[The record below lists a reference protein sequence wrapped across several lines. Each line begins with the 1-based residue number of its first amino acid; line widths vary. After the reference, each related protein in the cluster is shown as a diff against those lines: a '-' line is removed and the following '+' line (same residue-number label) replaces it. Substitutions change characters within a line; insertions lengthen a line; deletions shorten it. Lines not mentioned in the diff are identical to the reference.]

1 MNAFFSRSA
10 HDRQA
15 DSPSTGE
22 SPRVDR
28 RRSPRVRV
36 FKKGKLI
43 LPNHSSVLD
52 CMIRDVSGTGAR
64 LSCEGAGMVPGEL
77 QLMFHAV
84 REVRRVEVVWRRH
97 DELGVK
103 FLSPPRLALNLHI

>member
-1 MNAFFSRSA
+1 MNAFFSTL
-10 HDRQA
+10 HDRKSGSPSQV
-15 DSPSTGE
+15 DSPGVDRRH
-22 SPRVDR
+22 SPRVK
-28 RRSPRVRV
+28 V

-64 LSCEGAGMVPGEL
+64 LSCASAAMVPGEL
-77 QLMFHAV
+77 QLFFHAV
-84 REVRRVEVVWRRH
+84 REVCQVQVVWRRH

-103 FLSPPRLALNLHI
+103 FLSRPRLALNLHV